1 MKPVLIYC
9 YDAYCGWCYGF
20 SPVISKLASHFQQ
33 QFDTEVLSGGLI
45 ITEKPVHISATAGY
59 IQKAYKTVEETT
71 GVVFGQDYLWHI
83 NNPEDSDWYPAS
95 EKPAI
100 AMCIFKEFYPLRSIE
115 FATDL
120 QYALHY
126 EGRDLTD
133 NEAYRH
139 LVEKYSIHPEIFFE
153 RLQSEEY
160 KDKAYY
166 EFSLVKQLQVTGYP
180 AVLLQTGELKFHLI
194 ARGYTDYETI
204 ATRLNAVQYEW
215 QNHKLV

>member
-1 MKPVLIYC
+1 
-9 YDAYCGWCYGF
+9 
-20 SPVISKLASHFQQ
+20 
-33 QFDTEVLSGGLI
+33 
-45 ITEKPVHISATAGY
+45 
-59 IQKAYKTVEETT
+59 
-71 GVVFGQDYLWHI
+71 
-83 NNPEDSDWYPAS
+83 
-95 EKPAI
+95 
-100 AMCIFKEFYPLRSIE
+100 MCIFKEFYPLRSVE

-160 KDKAYY
+160 KEKAYD

-194 ARGYTDYETI
+194 ARGYTDYETV
-204 ATRLNAVQYEW
+204 ATRLNVVLNEI
-215 QNHKLV
+215 QNHQPG